1 MSIIYEHGDELELW
15 RSLTILG
22 YCDNV
27 ASVPK
32 APFIIYSRIS
42 SFGHACPEINNVLI
56 PRLKNCAMDMLT
68 YYGNIFHIF

>member
-15 RSLTILG
+15 KSFTILG
-22 YCDNV
+22 CCDNV

-42 SFGHACPEINNVLI
+42 HFGHACPEIKNVLI
-56 PRLKNCAMDMLT
+56 PRLTGKRAIIKKIVQWTC
-68 YYGNIFHIF
+68 